1 MGTFAT
7 MQINRNKDNFYLL
20 QNNTNKDY
28 NAKVAPTKVSL
39 RQIFMCTNNILYLL
53 QNNIKKRFLL
63 FKTQGLHFRDLL
75 INELQVTSYEL
86 ISLQVA
92 FIARVTSYFLL
103 TSYELLSI
111 ARVTSYMLYRSY
123 WLIFTYELQ

>member
-1 MGTFAT
+1 

-20 QNNTNKDY
+20 QDNTNKDY

-39 RQIFMCTNNILYLL
+39 LHIFMCTNNILYLL
-53 QNNIKKRFLL
+53 QNNTKKRFLL
-63 FKTQGLHFRDLL
+63 FKTQGLYYRDLL

-111 ARVTSYMLYRSY
+111 ARVTSYMLHRSY

>member
-1 MGTFAT
+1 
-7 MQINRNKDNFYLL
+7 
-20 QNNTNKDY
+20 
-28 NAKVAPTKVSL
+28 
-39 RQIFMCTNNILYLL
+39 MCTNNILYLL
-53 QNNIKKRFLL
+53 QNNTKKRFLL
-63 FKTQGLHFRDLL
+63 FKTQGLYYRDLL
-75 INELQVTSYEL
+75 INELQITSYEL

-111 ARVTSYMLYRSY
+111 ARVTSYMLHRSY